1 MFSMSSFTEE
11 LLSKRLKKPS
21 GPIRDSSSPKL
32 AGFLSTR
39 EVSDYQDMVL
49 DANIECWYSLIEPCT
64 FPTLFCPI
72 GLEDAHLFVDI
83 YERIIKDSDRQ
94 DSNSPSQAQLIALL
108 KPEQAERLMLLQE
121 RLDKTLNAL
130 KAG

>member
-1 MFSMSSFTEE
+1 MSKFTEE
-11 LLSKRLKKPS
+11 LLSKRLTKPS

-39 EVSDYQDMVL
+39 EVSDYQDKVL

-72 GLEDAHLFVDI
+72 GLADAHLFVDI
-83 YERIIKDSDRQ
+83 YERIIKDREDA
-94 DSNSPSQAQLIALL
+94 NSLGQAQLIALL
-108 KPEQAERLMLLQE
+108 KPEQAEQLMLLQE
-121 RLDKTLNAL
+121 RLDKSLNAL